1 MMLPDGKK
9 RLMVNGYNPA
19 LAENGFNIGPGLAAP
34 NMAAMSSS
42 VLNGPEPKHDPY
54 LVSPSNSSSPNETEQ
69 RSGMKRGPED
79 GYENEARGKKDGSQG
94 VRKRN
99 RAILSCQTC
108 RQKKTRCNREMPCS
122 QCVKNNVGHLCSYN
136 YQKDGSSNG
145 NELDNGNL
153 NYHGV
158 NEEIMILRKKVQEL
172 EAREASYKD
181 SKSKE
186 TNIILQGSRS
196 ELLIG
201 INPVCPSKDVIDINE
216 TLTKVGKSKASFY
229 FPKPLRQDPGL
240 NVFWMLN
247 SNPLVKR
254 CNFTTLLS
262 MTTLDPSTNYNN
274 TVRILEKLQNQY
286 GDQFIQHPFQGS
298 IYNSKT
304 IRIAI
309 TKYGKPLG
317 HTINELYDD
326 NESLLLSLQRLLPGK
341 MILDQLIDRFFKK
354 LYPFFPIVDEK
365 IISAEF
371 VKIFQF
377 GSNGFLEN
385 IKVKQQSDL
394 ANLIIILV
402 ILRLSYQ
409 SIFKNDI
416 IKNKEMLD
424 STGTV
429 ESILL
434 SNPISL
440 DIIDVVDRYLKE
452 FNCVRRQSFEVL
464 QAFLMRR
471 VYKKVGAEEGDGPQ
485 SWDAQAFN
493 GLIINMAIANGLN
506 RDPDY
511 YYDNTLS
518 EQDKLLRRKVWYFLV
533 NLDIVSSLS
542 FSYSLCISKDDYDTK
557 LPTLKTE
564 ASNIDDYELEK
575 KVIQSFSVK
584 STILEPLS
592 DLCQEIGEFES
603 RKKVNQMLIQVNDL
617 ENLIL
622 KNLGTVGDYTS
633 SKKGKQDFLKI
644 TKFQLNLYCKLYL
657 LSVYQFLTLYYE
669 KLGNKN
675 LLFYFLKKFSII
687 YLIELNSINT
697 ELLFKCDEYFDDTFT
712 IIVSPLLVLLK
723 HTILYGAISFTIR
736 LYSTLR
742 TLKRDPLFEENYNK
756 IISHREFVEL
766 LTRIIG
772 LNAKTL
778 KQNIK
783 FFGVLSRRYFCAWKS
798 RKVHVYVVELISDE
812 SIYDF
817 NPKITD
823 RAKFNYSINHFKEFE
838 SIFEQ
843 YLTRLTLSSSLN
855 INLTVTNE
863 DYSCLKAT
871 KINEFDPKNITVRM
885 MEMIQNDH
893 FWLQISKNQQETDTL
908 SNAFKSELEQTS
920 PSSDIN
926 PALGGNLLHEY
937 FDMFGSTW
945 TDENIFDDLNPLQ

>member
-9 RLMVNGYNPA
+9 RGMVNGFNPSP
-19 LAENGFNIGPGLAAP
+19 AENGFNIGPGLAAP

-201 INPVCPSKDVIDINE
+201 INPVCPSKDVIDIND
-216 TLTKVGKSKASFY
+216 TLAKVGKSKASFY

-440 DIIDVVDRYLKE
+440 DVIDVVDRYLKE

-518 EQDKLLRRKVWYFLV
+518 ERDKLLRRKVWYFLV
-533 NLDIVSSLS
+533 NLDIASSLS

-575 KVIQSFSVK
+575 KVIQSFSIK

-633 SKKGKQDFLKI
+633 SKKGRQDFLKI
-644 TKFQLNLYCKLYL
+644 TKFQLNLYL
-657 LSVYQFLTLYYE
+657 
-669 KLGNKN
+669 
-675 LLFYFLKKFSII
+675 
-687 YLIELNSINT
+687 
-697 ELLFKCDEYFDDTFT
+697 
-712 IIVSPLLVLLK
+712 SPLLVLLK

-798 RKVHVYVVELISDE
+798 RKVHVYGVELISNE

-817 NPKITD
+817 NPKMTD

-871 KINEFDPKNITVRM
+871 KINEFDPKNITIRM

-893 FWLQISKNQQETDTL
+893 FWLQISKSQQETDTL

-945 TDENIFDDLNPLQ
+945 SDDNIFDDLNPLQ